1 MKLRSAWGLHSPPWT
16 PNARVQPRRAS
27 EGVGWN
33 ALLGRCHFAAGA
45 SRNALII
52 GTSHSVRAVTFM

>member
-1 MKLRSAWGLHSPPWT
+1 VWQWSLLLLQ
-16 PNARVQPRRAS
+16 NARVKPRRASEAS

-33 ALLGRCHFAAGA
+33 ALLGRRHFAAGA